1 MGGEWAGPR
10 GCGLLILRA
19 CVCRVLWDRE
29 CGGSGSEGEE
39 DENREELT
47 TAAGTRDS
55 DLLGPTMKR

>member
-1 MGGEWAGPR
+1 MW
-10 GCGLLILRA
+10 LIDSSCV

-47 TAAGTRDS
+47 TAEGTRDS

>member
-1 MGGEWAGPR
+1 MW
-10 GCGLLILRA
+10 LIDSS

-47 TAAGTRDS
+47 TAAGTGDS
-55 DLLGPTMKR
+55 DLLDPTMKR